1 VSQRKVNQV
10 LANFLS
16 NAVKFTQAGG
26 KVTIRAWSDPK
37 SSHLI
42 QVADTG
48 IRIAHE
54 DIPKALKPFTRIYNE
69 LSQK

>member
-1 VSQRKVNQV
+1 
-10 LANFLS
+10 
-16 NAVKFTQAGG
+16 VKFTQAGG